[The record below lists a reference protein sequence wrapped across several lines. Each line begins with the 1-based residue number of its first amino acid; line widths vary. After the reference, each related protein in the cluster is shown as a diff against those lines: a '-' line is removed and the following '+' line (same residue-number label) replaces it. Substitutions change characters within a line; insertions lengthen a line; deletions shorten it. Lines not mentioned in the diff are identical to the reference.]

1 MGSSNSLM
9 KETPM
14 MPFEKWTTT
23 SLKEAGLSFRSAGMI
38 EREEGVLLRQKTSAS
53 NETRGVTGLKNA
65 EQENSPTSDLTEE
78 GLGTKSVTAQK
89 VVMKGMTVTESEKR
103 DTDTLVLV
111 VIPQEV
117 IPMTAKKNMEEDLI
131 STTTGSV
138 QEEILQTPQMLR

>member
-1 MGSSNSLM
+1 
-9 KETPM
+9 
-14 MPFEKWTTT
+14 
-23 SLKEAGLSFRSAGMI
+23 MI

-89 VVMKGMTVTESEKR
+89 VVMKGMTVTESEER